1 MPQIPLR
8 ILFSFFA
15 LLSIYSASSQSATQ
29 ILEAGHNYYQKGD
42 YLGASKV
49 YKQAMMVDS
58 SDAAVL
64 YHYSRSL
71 MQLMQMEDAARYLF
85 KASIIDRGIEYPDVY
100 YLLAE
105 AYRGSGDYRKARRY
119 YNKALIPYRRN
130 RKSYWYKRIDQSKEA
145 NSWAMQNS
153 LGSKG
158 ELTPI
163 DLQFNT
169 AASEFAPRI
178 KDGQLFFSS
187 LRADSTK
194 KDDIILDKQY
204 YSQIYYSNLN
214 EKTGAESMVI
224 AKGKELFKNRHIAN
238 ISFDDD
244 GEKAYFS
251 VCDTNY
257 QCEIWK
263 GYVIDNQ
270 INRVSK
276 LNKNINFPKTNNTQ
290 ADLVSREGKNYL
302 IFSSNRPKGFGGM
315 DLWVAEEMSFGF
327 DEAINL
333 GADINTPG
341 NEITPYYQDGW
352 LYFSSD
358 WQLGYGGYDNF
369 KIEGWLSKFKKAEN
383 MEEPINSPADDYY
396 FSLANGQALLVSNRK
411 QKNSTDFCCN
421 DIYYTEYVE
430 DEAEDIKE
438 DTLVPDMVTLN
449 KYLPLD
455 LYFHNDYP
463 DPGSRDSS
471 TDANYMELAQGYLKL
486 KGKYKKELA
495 KTNLYVK
502 DDQMADR
509 LETFF
514 EEDIVN
520 GVSDL
525 EFFTPLLL
533 RALESGNQVEL
544 SIKGFASSLSGAE
557 YNLNLTLRRIYSLV
571 NYFSTYESG
580 AFLPYLNGTAA
591 NGGSLSI
598 VKLPFGEFAI
608 KDRSIEEDK
617 TLAVYSPQAAMQR
630 KIELIA
636 VSQQDGVK
644 KRFDSQEDYRPAQIE
659 FNSRDYELGEIEG
672 ETLNR
677 IFLVKNKGG
686 ENLKIYNIMINCEDC
701 AQVEFPEELA
711 PNESGRIEIRL
722 DIKDMKGKIAVK
734 LMVVSNSVPNL
745 NELSISFTK

>member
-1 MPQIPLR
+1 MPKIPLKV
-8 ILFSFFA
+8 LFSFFA
-15 LLSIYSASSQSATQ
+15 FLCLVSASGQSATQ
-29 ILEAGHNYYQKGD
+29 ILEAGHNYYHKGD

-64 YHYSRSL
+64 YHYSKSL

-85 KASIIDRGIEYPDVY
+85 KASLIDRGVNYPDVY

-119 YNKALIPYRRN
+119 YTKALIPYRRN

-153 LGSKG
+153 LSRTT
-158 ELTPI
+158 EMTPI
-163 DLQFNT
+163 DPQFNS
-169 AASEFAPRI
+169 ASSEFSPKI
-178 KDGQLFFSS
+178 IDGKLYFTS
-187 LRADSTK
+187 LRADSTLEN
-194 KDDIILDKQY
+194 DIVLDQQY
-204 YSQIYYSNLN
+204 FSQLYYANLN
-214 EKTGAESMVI
+214 EKGSAEKLLI
-224 AKGKELFKNRHIAN
+224 ADKKELLKNLHIAN
-238 ISFDDD
+238 ISLSEDAD
-244 GEKAYFS
+244 KAYFS

-257 QCEIWK
+257 KCQIWS
-263 GYVIDNQ
+263 GQIDSNQ
-270 INRVSK
+270 IVNIKK
-276 LNKNINFPKTNNTQ
+276 LNKNINYPNANNTQ
-290 ADLVSREGKNYL
+290 AEIIERNGKNYL
-302 IFSSNRPKGFGGM
+302 IFSSDRPKGFGGM
-315 DLWVAEEMSFGF
+315 DLWIAEEMSFGF
-327 DEAINL
+327 DQAINL
-333 GADINTPG
+333 GADINTLG
-341 NEITPYYQDGW
+341 NEISPYYQDGW

-358 WQLGYGGYDNF
+358 WHLGYGGYDNF
-369 KIEGWLSKFKKAEN
+369 KIQGWKGYFQEAINLG
-383 MEEPINSPADDYY
+383 EPLNSPADDYY
-396 FSLANGQALLVSNRK
+396 FSLSNGQALIASNRK
-411 QKNSTDFCCN
+411 QKNSPDFCCN
-421 DIYYTEYVE
+421 DIYYTPYEE
-430 DEAEDIKE
+430 DEAEEIKA
-438 DTLVPDMVTLN
+438 DTLVPDIVTLN

-471 TDANYMELAQGYLKL
+471 TDANYMKLAQEYLQL
-486 KGKYKKELA
+486 KSEYKKELA

-502 DDQMADR
+502 DEQMAAR

-514 EEDIVN
+514 EEDIVD

-533 RALESGNQVEL
+533 RALEAGKQVEL

-571 NYFSTYESG
+571 NYFSAYENG
-580 AFLPYLNGTAA
+580 VFLPYLNGTAA

-608 KDRSIEEDK
+608 KDRSIEDDK

-644 KRFDSQEDYRPAQIE
+644 KRFDSKEDYKPAKIE
-659 FNSRDYELGEIEG
+659 FNSRSYELGEIEN
-672 ETLNR
+672 EELER
-677 IFLVKNKGG
+677 IFLMKNSGG
-686 ENLKIYNIMINCEDC
+686 EKLKIYNIMVNCDDC
-701 AQVEFPEELA
+701 AQVEFPEELE
-711 PNESGRIEIRL
+711 PNESGRIELRL
-722 DIKDMKGKIAVK
+722 DTKSMKGEVTVK
-734 LMVVSNSVPNL
+734 LTVVSNSVPHL
-745 NELSISFTK
+745 NELSISFIK